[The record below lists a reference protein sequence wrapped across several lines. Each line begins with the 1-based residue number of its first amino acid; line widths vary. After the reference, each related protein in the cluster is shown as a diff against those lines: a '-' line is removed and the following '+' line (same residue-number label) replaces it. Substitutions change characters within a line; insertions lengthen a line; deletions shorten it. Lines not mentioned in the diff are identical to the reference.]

1 MSTEYMLKEPD
12 VSECKDLLFDEPH
25 IPENT
30 GLLRKHCDS
39 YLELEALELIDQGCL
54 QPNPSLYNALLKECA
69 ELGKLREGR
78 IVHAHM
84 LNSELK
90 NDISIYNN
98 LILMYAK
105 CGSLVEAQRLFDTM
119 SSKDV
124 VTWTSMIIACSQN
137 DKPKEAL
144 LLFAQMLHCG
154 LKPNAFSFSSLL
166 RASGAVSGSTHGM
179 NIHACCIKYGCESNV
194 YVGASLVD
202 MYAKCGLMDEAQS
215 IFDGLW
221 TKNEVSWNALIAGL
235 ARKDEGEKALNIFQR
250 MKREG
255 FEPDQYT
262 YSSILSACAIVGALE
277 RGKWI
282 HAHVI
287 KSGVKLVAF
296 VGHTLLHMYA
306 KSGSIEDAE
315 KVFARL
321 TEHDVVS
328 WNSMLSGYAQHGLGS
343 KALGHF
349 ESMLQTGVQPNAI
362 TFLCVLTA
370 CSHAG
375 LVEQG
380 QFHLNMMKTYGLEPK
395 IEHYVTVVDSLGR
408 AGKLDQALRFIREM
422 PIEPTAEVWKA
433 LLGACRMHKNV
444 DLGAYAAERVFELD
458 PNDSGPYVILSNIYA
473 LAGRMSDVAKVR
485 KMMKHC
491 GARKEP
497 ACSWVEIENAV
508 HMFVANDDTHPQSKE
523 IYKMWEEI
531 NAKIKKIGYVPDNS
545 HVLLFVDECEKEVA
559 LQHHSEKL
567 ALAFAL
573 LNTPPGSTIRI
584 KKNIRVCS
592 DCHAAVK
599 FASQVIDREIIV
611 RDTNRFHHFRNGSC
625 SCGDYW

>member
-1 MSTEYMLKEPD
+1 MFKQPD
-12 VSECKDLLFDEPH
+12 VSECKDRLLDEPH
-25 IPENT
+25 ILQNI
-30 GLLRKHCDS
+30 GLLHKSSDS
-39 YLELEALELIDQGCL
+39 FPSLEALELIEQGCL
-54 QPNPSLYNALLKECA
+54 RPNPSLYNALLKKCA

-78 IVHAHM
+78 IVHAHI

-90 NDISIYNN
+90 NDISIHNN

-105 CGSLVEAQRLFDTM
+105 CGSLVEAQKWFDLM

-137 DKPKEAL
+137 DRPKEAL
-144 LLFAQMLHCG
+144 LLFPQMCHFG
-154 LKPNAFSFSSLL
+154 LKPNAFTFSSLL
-166 RASGAVSGSTHGM
+166 RASGAVSSITHGM

-202 MYAKCGLMDEAQS
+202 MYARCGLMDEAQL
-215 IFDGLW
+215 IFDGLL

-235 ARKDEGEKALNIFQR
+235 ARKDEGEKALNLFQR

-255 FEPDQYT
+255 FEPDQFT
-262 YSSILSACAIVGALE
+262 YSSILSACAIIGALE
-277 RGKWI
+277 QGKWI
-282 HAHVI
+282 HAHLI

-321 TEHDVVS
+321 KEQDVVS
-328 WNSMLSGYAQHGLGS
+328 WNSMLSGYAQHGLGG
-343 KALGHF
+343 KALEQF
-349 ESMLQTGVQPNAI
+349 ESMLKTGEKPNAI

-375 LVEQG
+375 LLEQG
-380 QFHLNMMKTYGLEPK
+380 QRYFNMMKTYGLEPK
-395 IEHYVTVVDSLGR
+395 IEHYVTIVDLLGR
-408 AGKLDQALRFIREM
+408 AGKLDHALRFIREM
-422 PIEPTAEVWKA
+422 SIEQTAEVWKA

-458 PNDSGPYVILSNIYA
+458 PHDSGPYVILSNIYA

-485 KMMKHC
+485 KMMKDR
-491 GARKEP
+491 GLRKEP

-508 HMFVANDDTHPQSKE
+508 HVFVANDDTHPQSEE

-531 NAKIKKIGYVPDNS
+531 NAKIKKIGYVPDTS
-545 HVLLFVDECEKEVA
+545 QVLLFVGQSEREAA

-567 ALAFAL
+567 ALTFAL
-573 LNTPPGSTIRI
+573 LNTPPRSTIRI
-584 KKNIRVCS
+584 KKNVRVCS
-592 DCHAAVK
+592 DCHSAIK